1 MWDGITKDLKQA
13 QNPIDIITIKSK
25 IEGTGSDHQLTL
37 KRGPLQSGSIS
48 QAIYNFRIELIGYS
62 TR

>member
-37 KRGPLQSGSIS
+37 KRGPLQSGSICEKV
-48 QAIYNFRIELIGYS
+48 IHKPFTTLG
-62 TR
+62 